1 MPKPLRTSRRTWVA
15 AWAVLCAGGIA
26 ATAALN
32 ASPAPDPQPEKHAQP
47 VSAEC
52 AEYIRHIQTEL
63 AKAKEEGMDDGVLAF
78 TRIRVGAED
87 CSDELRDHF
96 NGDR

>member
-1 MPKPLRTSRRTWVA
+1 MPEPIRTSRRLGIAV
-15 AWAVLCAGGIA
+15 WAVLCTAGLA

-32 ASPAPDPQPEKHAQP
+32 ASPAPDPQPEKS

-52 AEYIRHIQTEL
+52 AERIQDIEKQL
-63 AKAKEEGMDDGVLAF
+63 AKAEQEGKGDAVLVF
-78 TRIRVGAED
+78 SRIQVGTEDD

-96 NGDR
+96 RGDQ

>member
-1 MPKPLRTSRRTWVA
+1 MLKPLRTSRRTWVV
-15 AWAVLCAGGIA
+15 AWGVLCVGGIA
-26 ATAALN
+26 ATTALN
-32 ASPAPDPQPEKHAQP
+32 ASPAPDPQSDHHGQP

-52 AEYIRHIQTEL
+52 AEYIGHIETEL
-63 AKAKEEGMDDGVLAF
+63 AKAREEGRDDGVLAF

-96 NGDR
+96 SGAR